1 MTIFVLKF
9 GVELRSWARGSV
21 DAQLTARP
29 PTPDP
34 DHPRPTGTHTAST
47 NLGKIDAWE
56 SRPTGTILH

>member
-9 GVELRSWARGSV
+9 GVELRSWARWSV

-34 DHPRPTGTHTAST
+34 DQEHGTRTLT
-47 NLGKIDAWE
+47 Q
-56 SRPTGTILH
+56 